1 MNDFLALCSY
11 SAGVVLIV
19 FIFLNINVKNEEEDC
34 KKALYGI
41 GITVFC
47 VFSTLGAT
55 TTVDNITPRKVLSV
69 KTYQSYFTSN
79 NGFSEDKVY
88 YVDDTKIDPDNGDKV
103 VIQTYHGKKPDYSAK
118 LVTRTYN
125 ADQKH
130 QLYAA
135 RWNIY
140 KDMRCDPNRLQ
151 KTLYIVKR

>member
-1 MNDFLALCSY
+1 MSDVLALCSY

-19 FIFLNINVKNEEEDC
+19 FIFLSINIKNEEEDC

-47 VFSTLGAT
+47 AFSALGAMT
-55 TTVDNITPRKVLSV
+55 AVDNITPRKILSV
-69 KTYQSYFTSN
+69 KTYQSYSTSN
-79 NGFSEDKVY
+79 NEFSEDKVY
-88 YVDDTKIDPDNGDKV
+88 YVDDTKIDPDDGDKI

-118 LVTRTYN
+118 LVTRAYN

-130 QLYAA
+130 QLHAS

-140 KDMRCDPNRLQ
+140 KDMRLDSNRLQ
-151 KTLYIVKR
+151 KTLYIVKG